1 MYTHT
6 CMLACMHACLHTYIH
21 TYIHTQLIRGNTGTD
36 SIFEEQ
42 LVIVKQY
49 LNFRVSDLNFN
60 RRVLSY
66 FGSAWRQSGD
76 LYSEL
81 SLLQKV

>member
-1 MYTHT
+1 MYIIII
-6 CMLACMHACLHTYIH
+6 YIH